1 MRTRVRPAEK
11 IEPSQTGNPAITGKE
26 YFPALDGLRGVAVL
40 IVMLA
45 HGSVR
50 LFPGYLTYRGG
61 WLGVEIFFVLSGFL
75 ITGLLLKER
84 LKSGRI
90 SLTSFWTRRTLR
102 IWPLYYAVLLLYVFV
117 LPQFDSSLFARVY
130 VSEGEPGWEQYRS
143 ALWSFFVFL
152 QNYVAVTSEAHLV
165 LGIFWSL
172 AIEEHF
178 YLFWPLLVTFLKPR
192 YIGPA
197 AVGVLVVSFGC
208 RALAMFGVLPSFDG
222 LGHMTHENL
231 DAIALGSLVACVYA
245 MRREWVVSAS
255 RYSYVLLGPA
265 LVVIAGLFA
274 DGWNGMPVSLSPPLF
289 GLYKPT
295 LVAFAVGALIVVL
308 VGRQIQATATDD
320 GVGEDRKSRRRAT
333 AARKR
338 VSRPLGRLLESRLM
352 VHIGRVSFGL
362 YLLHPIILGATT
374 ALARN
379 TTGPWGHI
387 ESFPALLGARILWT
401 TVFLGGTL
409 GLASLS
415 YRYYEGPMLR
425 LKKRFE
431 RV

>member
-1 MRTRVRPAEK
+1 MRAEDRIPSNQSVDPAV
-11 IEPSQTGNPAITGKE
+11 TGKE

-50 LFPGYLTYRGG
+50 LFPGDLTYRGG
-61 WLGVEIFFVLSGFL
+61 WLGVEVFFVLSGFL
-75 ITGLLLKER
+75 ITSLLLKEK
-84 LKSGRI
+84 LMSGRV
-90 SLTSFWTRRTLR
+90 SLTSFWTRRALR

-117 LPQFDSSLFARVY
+117 LPQLDSSMFARVY
-130 VSEGEPGWEQYRS
+130 VAEGEPGWGAYRDS
-143 ALWSFFVFL
+143 LWSFFVFL
-152 QNYVAVTSEAHLV
+152 QNYVTGPSEVRLG

-192 YIGPA
+192 FIGPA
-197 AVGVLVVSFGC
+197 AVAVLVASFGC
-208 RALAMFGVLPSFDG
+208 RTLALYGVLPSVDG

-245 MRREWVVSAS
+245 LRRAWIVAAA
-255 RYSYVLLGPA
+255 RHSYALLVPAVIVLVL
-265 LVVIAGLFA
+265 LFA
-274 DGWNGMPVSLSPPLF
+274 DGWKGSPVSLSPPLF
-289 GLYKPT
+289 GLYRPT
-295 LVAFAVGALIVVL
+295 LVALAVGALIVAA
-308 VGRQIQATATDD
+308 VGRQVRFAEAAAKA
-320 GVGEDRKSRRRAT
+320 GGSRRRAE
-333 AARKR
+333 RKR
-338 VSRPLGRLLESRLM
+338 APRPLGRFMESRPM

-379 TTGPWGHI
+379 TTGPWGQI
-387 ESFPALLGARILWT
+387 DSVPALLGARILWT

-431 RV
+431 KVK